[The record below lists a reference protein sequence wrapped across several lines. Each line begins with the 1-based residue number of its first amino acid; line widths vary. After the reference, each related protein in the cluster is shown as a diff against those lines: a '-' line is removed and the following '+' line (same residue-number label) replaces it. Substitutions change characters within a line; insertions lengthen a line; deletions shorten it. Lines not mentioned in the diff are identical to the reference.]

1 VSWYEAAA
9 YARFAQKSLPTVY
22 HWYRAAGSG
31 LFSDILAFSNFK
43 GRGAAAAGANDGLS
57 PFGSYDMAGNV
68 KEWAQNAVGERRYL
82 LGGGWDEGS
91 IKFSYPDAGSPLD
104 RNRTVGFRCAS
115 YEAPLGED
123 LVQNI
128 DFFSLTSRTDP
139 PVDAQTFQIYR
150 DLNSYDKEKAGPLQ
164 PEVVVADD
172 SSPYFRREDISFRA
186 AYGNE
191 LVLAHLYL
199 PKNAAPPFQ
208 PIVFFGSGDMLDAR
222 SIAQLHD
229 PFEFIV
235 RSGRALVIPAY
246 QGTLERG
253 PMPSQPRE
261 TMLNWPKDLGRSLD
275 YLETRSDMDVKNT
288 GYFGYSYGAHSAPR
302 MLAVEP
308 RIRTAVLVSGGAG
321 GTFPGPEVDPWNFIP
336 RVQIP
341 VLMLNGRDDFGYP
354 LVSSQLPLFGRL
366 GTPAQDKKHIP
377 YDGGHINLM
386 FRMDVIKEVLEW
398 YDRYLG
404 PVSEPR

>member
-164 PEVVVADD
+164 PEVVLADD
-172 SSPYFRREDISFRA
+172 SSPYFRREDLSFRA

-261 TMLNWPKDLGRSLD
+261 TMLNWPRTWAGPSTTWKRGQTWMSRTQGTLD
-275 YLETRSDMDVKNT
+275 TAME
-288 GYFGYSYGAHSAPR
+288 
-302 MLAVEP
+302 
-308 RIRTAVLVSGGAG
+308 RIRRRGCWRWSLGSERRFWSLAAPAG
-321 GTFPGPEVDPWNFIP
+321 RFPGRRSIP
-336 RVQIP
+336 GTLSLAFR
-341 VLMLNGRDDFGYP
+341 F
-354 LVSSQLPLFGRL
+354 LF
-366 GTPAQDKKHIP
+366 
-377 YDGGHINLM
+377 
-386 FRMDVIKEVLEW
+386 
-398 YDRYLG
+398 
-404 PVSEPR
+404 SC